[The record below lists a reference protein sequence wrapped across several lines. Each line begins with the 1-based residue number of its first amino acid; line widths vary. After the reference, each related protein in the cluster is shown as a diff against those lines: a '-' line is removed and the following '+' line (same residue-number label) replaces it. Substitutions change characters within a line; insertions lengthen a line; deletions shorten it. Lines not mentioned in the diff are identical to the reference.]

1 MAHRRVLP
9 CLVGAALLAAA
20 VTACDSSEE
29 KPGGAKGAGSLVA
42 RCEQMAKACGD
53 KEKHVAKIVAEC
65 QASGSS
71 RTGARC
77 EAQAIAVYDCYE
89 KQLCAGKDK
98 VWALDDLRVLA
109 ERHAKCVAE
118 RDALRTCALK

>member
-1 MAHRRVLP
+1 MALRRVLP
-9 CLVGAALLAAA
+9 CLVGAALLAVAT
-20 VTACDSSEE
+20 TACDSREE
-29 KPGGAKGAGSLVA
+29 TGSAKGGVSLVA

-65 QASGSS
+65 QRSGSTK
-71 RTGARC
+71 TGTRC

-89 KQLCAGKDK
+89 KQVCAGKDK

-109 ERHAKCVAE
+109 ERHEKCVAE
-118 RDALRTCALK
+118 RDALRACALK